1 MAIEIKEEFAVAAP
15 IARVWDFLVDPKQVV
30 NCMPGAQLDEVV
42 DAENF
47 LGRVSVKLGAV
58 GASYKGKVRFVRVD
72 ETEREVE
79 MSAQGREA
87 GGGTAKAK
95 ITTRLTETD
104 GGTDVCFEAKID
116 LTGKIIQ
123 VGRGMIQGVSHQL
136 FEQFAAQ
143 AKTQLEVAPAT
154 EEGASSM
161 PPVVPAASNEI
172 RVLPLLLQTL
182 TAAISRFVRKLFG
195 RATPER

>member
-1 MAIEIKEEFAVAAP
+1 MAIEIKEEFEVAAP
-15 IARVWDFLVDPKQVV
+15 IERVWEFLTDPSRVV
-30 NCMPGAQLDEVV
+30 ICMPGAQRDEVV
-42 DAENF
+42 DPENF
-47 LGRVSVKLGAV
+47 LGRVTVKLGAV
-58 GASYKGKVRFVRVD
+58 GATYKGKVKFIRAD
-72 ETEREVE
+72 KDAGEVE

-95 ITTRLTETD
+95 ITSCLKPID
-104 GGTDVCFEAKID
+104 GGTAVSFSATID

-136 FEQFAAQ
+136 FEQFSVQ
-143 AKTQLEVAPAT
+143 AKNQLETSPADEKNSPAT
-154 EEGASSM
+154 
-161 PPVVPAASNEI
+161 ASNEI

-195 RATPER
+195 RPSAER

>member
-1 MAIEIKEEFAVAAP
+1 MAIEITETFTVAAP
-15 IARVWDFLVDPKQVV
+15 IDRVWDFLVDPSQVV
-30 NCMPGAQLDEVV
+30 TCMPGAQLDEVV

-47 LGRVSVKLGAV
+47 LGKVTVKLGAV
-58 GASYKGKVRFVRVD
+58 GASYKGKVKFVRVD
-72 ETEREVE
+72 REAGEVE

-95 ITTRLTETD
+95 ITSRLEETAE
-104 GGTDVCFEAKID
+104 GTTVSFSARVD
-116 LTGKIIQ
+116 LTGKIVQ

-136 FEQFAAQ
+136 FEQFAST
-143 AKTQLEVAPAT
+143 AKSQLEA
-154 EEGASSM
+154 ASSTDGAATA
-161 PPVVPAASNEI
+161 PVATSTGSNEI

-195 RATPER
+195 RPSAER

>member
-15 IARVWDFLVDPKQVV
+15 VERVWEFLMDPKQIVT
-30 NCMPGAQLDEVV
+30 CMPGAQLDEVV

-47 LGRVSVKLGAV
+47 LGRVTVKLGAV
-58 GASYKGKVRFVRVD
+58 GASYEGKVKFVRID
-72 ETEREVE
+72 EAAREVE

-87 GGGTAKAK
+87 GGGTAKAM
-95 ITTRLTETD
+95 ITSRLQEAEGRTA
-104 GGTDVCFEAKID
+104 VRFEAKID

-136 FEQFAAQ
+136 FKQFAAQ
-143 AKTQLEVAPAT
+143 ARAQLEAAPTT
-154 EEGASSM
+154 EEGASVAASV
-161 PPVVPAASNEI
+161 PPASNEI

-182 TAAISRFVRKLFG
+182 AAAISRFVRKLFG
-195 RATPER
+195 RPFPER